1 MTEERNNFE
10 IKKSFM
16 AIVDPVSTMSKEM
29 QQYVI
34 DCAILSI
41 VKHSQDR
48 YQMAKYIKDELD
60 KEYGPNW
67 CCIVGNEFRAYF
79 TYQLNTYTVFKI
91 QNIKFIIYKQ
101 L

>member
-1 MTEERNNFE
+1 MPQIDKTIFN
-10 IKKSFM
+10 KSYM
-16 AIVDPVSTMSKEM
+16 AFVDPVSTMPKPM
-29 QQYVI
+29 QQYAI

-41 VKHSQDR
+41 VKHGGNQ
-48 YQMAKYIKDELD
+48 YEMAKYIKEELD

-67 CCIVGNEFRAYF
+67 CCIIGNEFRAYF

-91 QNIKFIIYKQ
+91 QNHKFLMYKE